1 MNRINTK
8 LLIVVAVI
16 SVLAT
21 LAAVAILAPERIT
34 TTNSTDKSEHSE
46 EIAERG
52 PHGGRMLR
60 EAGFAA
66 ELVIAEGGVPPE
78 FHIYAYENGK
88 QLDTSQFSASV
99 ELERLGGIR
108 DAFEFIPE
116 GEYLRGLGVV
126 REPHSFDVSVT
137 VTYSN
142 EPRHW
147 QYESYEGRTE
157 ITERI
162 AVESGIKVEPAGPQT
177 IVETVELTGTVQA
190 NPARVSEVRARFSGV
205 VTKVLKDSGDRVSR
219 GETLGFVETNE
230 SLRSVPIEAP
240 ISGLLVN
247 RNIQVGQVTGS
258 EPLFV
263 IADLTEVWVQLDV
276 FGRTLGAIEA
286 GQDVTITSLHGA
298 TYSGTI
304 DWVSPLVA
312 HGSQSVRARVP
323 LDNSDGR
330 LRAGQ
335 FVRAQVI
342 VREAGVPLAVRRSA
356 LQSFRD
362 FTVVYAQVGDTYE
375 VRMLKLGRKDE
386 EFVEVLGGL
395 SPGEMYVTENS
406 YLVKADIEKSGASH
420 DH

>member
-1 MNRINTK
+1 MNKVNTK
-8 LLIVVAVI
+8 LPIAVAVI

-21 LAAVAILAPERIT
+21 LALVAMLAPERMT
-34 TTNSTDKSEHSE
+34 TTHSLDESEHSE

-52 PHGGRMLR
+52 AHGGRVLR
-60 EAGFAA
+60 EAGFAT
-66 ELVIAEGGVPPE
+66 ELVIAEAGVPPE

-88 QLDTSQFSASV
+88 QLDPSQFSASV

-108 DAFEFIPE
+108 DVFEFVPE

-137 VTYSN
+137 VTYAG

-147 QYESYEGRTE
+147 RYESHEGRTV

-162 AVESGIKVEPAGPQT
+162 ASESGIQVEAAGPQK

-190 NPARVSEVRARFSGV
+190 DPARVSEVRARFPGV
-205 VTKVLKDSGDRVSR
+205 VTKVMKETGDRVSR
-219 GETLGFVETNE
+219 GEPLGFVETNE

-263 IADLTEVWVQLDV
+263 IADLAEVWVQLDV
-276 FGRTLGAIEA
+276 FGRTLAAIRA
-286 GQDVTITSLHGA
+286 GQRVTITSLDGV

-323 LDNSDGR
+323 LDNSDGG
-330 LRAGQ
+330 LRPGQ

-342 VREAGVPLAVRRSA
+342 VRETEVPLAVRRSA

-362 FTVVYAQVGDTYE
+362 FTVVYAQVGNVYE
-375 VRMLKLGRKDE
+375 VRMLELGRNDE

-395 SPGEMYVTENS
+395 SPGETYVTENS